1 MDRVIQGMFLPGDDS
16 SKGHNIQGIND
27 TREHTD
33 ISPFKANLYMRDVCV
48 ICPTTDKVLEGPLTL
63 KQLELS
69 LRDLNTE
76 WFLGSKSDVRSADL
90 AKRVFVISR

>member
-1 MDRVIQGMFLPGDDS
+1 
-16 SKGHNIQGIND
+16 
-27 TREHTD
+27 
-33 ISPFKANLYMRDVCV
+33 
-48 ICPTTDKVLEGPLTL
+48 L

-90 AKRVFVISR
+90 AKRVLDISALADPIVAVTTKVSGYSY

>member
-1 MDRVIQGMFLPGDDS
+1 M
-16 SKGHNIQGIND
+16 
-27 TREHTD
+27 
-33 ISPFKANLYMRDVCV
+33 
-48 ICPTTDKVLEGPLTL
+48 

-90 AKRVFVISR
+90 AKRVISALTGPICSRQNRSADILSEFYCPVYMFLATD